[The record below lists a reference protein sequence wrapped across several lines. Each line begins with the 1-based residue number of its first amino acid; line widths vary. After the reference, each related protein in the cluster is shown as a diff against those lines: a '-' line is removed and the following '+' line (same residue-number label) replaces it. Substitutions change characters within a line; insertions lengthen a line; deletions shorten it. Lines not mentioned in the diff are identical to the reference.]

1 MCGLAQ
7 PEPSL
12 PCFISFHLFVISMP
26 TRQIQIVRR
35 EIEIPLQLN
44 LCPVG
49 EVFHNLAIKCF
60 FFFFFFFC

>member
-12 PCFISFHLFVISMP
+12 PCFISFRLFVISMP

-35 EIEIPLQLN
+35 EIEIPLQFMSSRGSISQSGNKML
-44 LCPVG
+44 L
-49 EVFHNLAIKCF
+49 
-60 FFFFFFFC
+60 FFC

>member
-1 MCGLAQ
+1 
-7 PEPSL
+7 
-12 PCFISFHLFVISMP
+12 MP

-60 FFFFFFFC
+60 FFFFFFVSGLDELLHMRPACTAGR

>member
-1 MCGLAQ
+1 MYVDLRNL
-7 PEPSL
+7 SRVFL
-12 PCFISFHLFVISMP
+12 VLYHF
-26 TRQIQIVRR
+26 VRR

-60 FFFFFFFC
+60 FFFFFFFLLAV